1 VASYYEEEE
10 KHDKIRLILEIG
22 SLQKRE
28 AASQNAKNEIQ
39 KQLHDYM
46 VLLGDEGERWATNV
60 LGVAIL
66 GTEVCFSRPRMSKQ
80 NGWITFTNAS
90 KWYNLYDGTFV
101 KEIDNVAEM
110 CRKDED

>member
-1 VASYYEEEE
+1 VASYYEDEE

-46 VLLGDEGERWATNV
+46 VLLGDEGERWATSV
-60 LGVAIL
+60 LGMAIL
-66 GTEVCFSRPRMSKQ
+66 GTEVCFSRPRRSKQ

-101 KEIDNVAEM
+101 KEIDKVAEM

>member
-1 VASYYEEEE
+1 
-10 KHDKIRLILEIG
+10 
-22 SLQKRE
+22 
-28 AASQNAKNEIQ
+28 
-39 KQLHDYM
+39 M

-66 GTEVCFSRPRMSKQ
+66 GTEVCFSRPRWSRQ
-80 NGWITFTNAS
+80 NGWVTFTNAS

-101 KEIDNVAEM
+101 KEIDKVAEM

>member
-1 VASYYEEEE
+1 VASYYEDEE

-22 SLQKRE
+22 SLQQRE

-39 KQLHDYM
+39 KQLYDYM

-66 GTEVCFSRPRMSKQ
+66 GTEVCFSRPRRNRQ
-80 NGWITFTNAS
+80 NGWTFTNAS
-90 KWYNLYDGTFV
+90 KWYNLYDGIFV
-101 KEIDNVAEM
+101 KEIDKVAEM